1 MPRNKDGE
9 INWPTSFPWLTADGR
24 EGRLYQ
30 RRDPASTFAEV
41 TKGHDIVKAAG
52 AFFLTGNSSQ
62 ARVPETVPKFLV
74 KPVQFKDPK
83 IMKIIDVLLTLT
95 GLSVA
100 TLAEYDGGEIRDK
113 RQIYSPILVE
123 PYGGTFKLI
132 IGIGIP
138 IALPGRSLVYGQN
151 MQFQYPLPTNATFF
165 TNLFSTSSSSGRR
178 RRSSSRYERQIAYS
192 MLEQQFDR
200 SGANGKECI
209 MRGICEA
216 AETPLRQEGLVGE
229 LLHLLLTPDYGGNTS
244 VDEDY
249 VNAKKAGIRGE
260 DCAALFPGCPHGYG
274 ILDHVSTTKYVN

>member
-1 MPRNKDGE
+1 M
-9 INWPTSFPWLTADGR
+9 
-24 EGRLYQ
+24 
-30 RRDPASTFAEV
+30 
-41 TKGHDIVKAAG
+41 
-52 AFFLTGNSSQ
+52 
-62 ARVPETVPKFLV
+62 
-74 KPVQFKDPK
+74 
-83 IMKIIDVLLTLT
+83 MKISDALLALT
-95 GLSVA
+95 ILSA
-100 TLAEYDGGEIRDK
+100 AALADRDDSDRRDK

-132 IGIGIP
+132 IGVGIP
-138 IALPGRSLVYGQN
+138 IAIPGRTLVYGQN

-165 TNLFSTSSSSGRR
+165 TNLFSPSSTTRRR
-178 RRSSSRYERQIAYS
+178 RRSSSHYEREIAYS

-216 AETPLRQEGLVGE
+216 AETPLHEEGLVGE

-260 DCAALFPGCPHGYG
+260 DCAALFPGCPYGHG
-274 ILDHVSTTKYVN
+274 ILDHVSITKYVN